1 MPQTPNNLDKAL
13 DVVKNGPA
21 LPVEVAS
28 KLGVDS
34 FLANAYLSQ
43 LVETGKIKQSKDR
56 VGNSFI
62 YFLAGQEAQAS
73 SRISNLLQGGKK
85 TARMYASSVPAGPA
99 VEQKRQAFTQRLAEI
114 EAKETQ
120 VKRPMPQ
127 QVLPQATQRPQTV
140 SEVQKQDFLN
150 VLKPAIES
158 QLKQQAQEQAQPA
171 QLNLPRIPSPQ
182 EVFAAVGNNFNSQRV
197 EGIENV
203 KNVFH
208 KIKSTIF
215 MEDGRVVEKALGFLV
230 DAGSEIIGKE
240 LRKKGREADILT
252 IVPTPIGP
260 IKFFVMARDK
270 RTVSEAELSLAFT
283 AGQHRKLPVIY
294 VTNGKLTK
302 SAQNYHQVISG
313 LVKIKNL

>member
-1 MPQTPNNLDKAL
+1 MPQISNIDKAF
-13 DVVKNGPA
+13 DVVRTGPV

-43 LVETGKIKQSKDR
+43 LVDAGKIKQSNER
-56 VGNSFI
+56 VGNSFV

-85 TARMYASSVPAGPA
+85 TARMYASSVPAGPE

-114 EAKETQ
+114 EAKEQ
-120 VKRPMPQ
+120 IRKPAPQ
-127 QVLPQATQRPQTV
+127 QPLPQIAQQKPQTV
-140 SEVQKQDFLN
+140 SETQKQEFLST
-150 VLKPAIES
+150 LRPAIES
-158 QLKQQAQEQAQPA
+158 QLKQQAPPQVQSA
-171 QLNLPRIPSPQ
+171 QLNLPKIPSPQ
-182 EVFAAVGNNFNSQRV
+182 AVFAAVGQNFNSQRV
-197 EGIENV
+197 EGME
-203 KNVFH
+203 KAKSVFH

-215 MEDGRVVEKALGFLV
+215 MEEGRVVEKALGFLV

-240 LRKKGREADILT
+240 LRKKGREADILA

-283 AGQHRKLPVIY
+283 AGQHKKLPVIY

-302 SAQNYHQVISG
+302 SAQNYHQAISG

>member
-1 MPQTPNNLDKAL
+1 MPQTSNIDKAF
-13 DVVKNGPA
+13 DVVRTGPV

-43 LVETGKIKQSKDR
+43 LVEAGKIRQSTER
-56 VGNSFI
+56 VGNSFV

-73 SRISNLLQGGKK
+73 SRVSNLLQGGKK
-85 TARMYASSVPAGPA
+85 TARMYASSVPAGPE

-114 EAKETQ
+114 EAKEQ
-120 VKRPMPQ
+120 IRKPAPQ
-127 QVLPQATQRPQTV
+127 QPLLQIAQQKPQAV
-140 SEVQKQDFLN
+140 SETQKQEFLN
-150 VLKPAIES
+150 TLKPAIES
-158 QLKQQAQEQAQPA
+158 QLKQQIQPQVAPA
-171 QLNLPRIPSPQ
+171 QLNLPKIPSPQ
-182 EVFAAVGNNFNSQRV
+182 EVFAAVGQ
-197 EGIENV
+197 
-203 KNVFH
+203 

-215 MEDGRVVEKALGFLV
+215 MEDGRVVEKALGFLI
-230 DAGSEIIGKE
+230 DAGAEIIGKE
-240 LRKKGREADILT
+240 LRKKGREADILA

-283 AGQHRKLPVIY
+283 AGQHKKLPVIY

-302 SAQNYHQVISG
+302 SAQNYHQAISG
-313 LVKIKNL
+313 LVKIKNV

>member
-1 MPQTPNNLDKAL
+1 MPQTPNNLDKAF
-13 DVVKNGPA
+13 DVVRSGPV

-56 VGNSFI
+56 VGNSFV
-62 YFLAGQEAQAS
+62 YFLAGHEGAAS
-73 SRISNLLQGGKK
+73 TRISNLLNAGKK
-85 TARMYASSVPAGPA
+85 TARMYASAVPAGPE

-114 EAKETQ
+114 EAKEQ
-120 VKRPMPQ
+120 QIKRPAPQ
-127 QVLPQATQRPQTV
+127 QLLPQTV
-140 SEVQKQDFLN
+140 SEVQKQEFLSA
-150 VLKPAIES
+150 LKPAIES
-158 QLKQQAQEQAQPA
+158 QLKQQAQEQVQPA

-197 EGIENV
+197 EGIE
-203 KNVFH
+203 KAKDIFH

-215 MEDGRVVEKALGFLV
+215 MDEGRVVEKALGFLV

-240 LRKKGREADILT
+240 LRKKGREADILA

-260 IKFFVMARDK
+260 VKFLVMARDK